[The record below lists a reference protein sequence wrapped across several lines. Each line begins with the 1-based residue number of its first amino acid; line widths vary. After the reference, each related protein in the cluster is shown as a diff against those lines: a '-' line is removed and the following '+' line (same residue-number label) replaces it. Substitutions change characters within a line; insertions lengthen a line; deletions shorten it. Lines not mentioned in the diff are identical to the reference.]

1 MIASTIPL
9 ACVLAGGVVGG
20 VAPAEKMHV
29 STTIMAGTGLSLA
42 GSDGVTYGRRSPA
55 FLLAEVGLRH
65 PDLMWLE
72 FAPALLLE
80 MEGRVGFG
88 LLPRVRAFVPTKRLH
103 PYGVL
108 GLPIFVAPYSML
120 GVQAGFGFTLD
131 LHKRVALVAEFTGNV
146 FFWGSDLMTS
156 SVLGK
161 LDSSFGVR
169 VHF

>member
-1 MIASTIPL
+1 VIASTIPL
-9 ACVLAGGVVGG
+9 VCVLGGGVVGG

-29 STTIMAGTGLSLA
+29 SSTLMAGTGLSLT
-42 GSDGVTYGRRSPA
+42 GSDGRTYWRRSPA

-80 MEGRVGFG
+80 VEGRVGFG

-108 GLPIFVAPYSML
+108 GIPIFVAPYSLL

-146 FFWGSDLMTS
+146 YVWGSDLMTK

-161 LDSSFGVR
+161 LDSALGVR
-169 VHF
+169 VNF